1 MPIVPITEAET
12 TAEKRATRAA
22 VADALSDPDV
32 SRFVVVPLDGAGADA
47 YLAQIL
53 AALMISERLDVEVAY
68 APASATRATAI
79 YGLPYGAAATA
90 LAERGR
96 AQAVP
101 LIRDDAATVLV
112 GRARHLGAD
121 DARLHGETY
130 VDDERLFTG
139 ETRGVEIEPLRSAPG
154 LRARLDRPL
163 VKGRWHLGRAAQTGG
178 TNIVV
183 EREGIVTPRVVKRST
198 FYRHHVDMNLVL
210 LP

>member
-1 MPIVPITEAET
+1 IAY
-12 TAEKRATRAA
+12 
-22 VADALSDPDV
+22 VAPSP
-32 SRFVVVPLDGAGADA
+32 
-47 YLAQIL
+47 
-53 AALMISERLDVEVAY
+53 
-68 APASATRATAI
+68 TRATAV
-79 YGLPYGAAATA
+79 YGLPHGVGATA

-121 DARLHGETY
+121 DAKLHGETY
-130 VDDERLFTG
+130 VDNERLFTG
-139 ETRGVEIEPLRSAPG
+139 EVLGVEIEPLRDAPG
-154 LRARLDRPL
+154 LRARRVRPL

-183 EREGIVTPRVVKRST
+183 EREGTITPRVLKRST

>member
-12 TAEKRATRAA
+12 TAEKRAIRAA
-22 VADALSDPDV
+22 VADVLIDPDA
-32 SRFVVVPLDGAGADA
+32 SRVVVTPLDGAGADA
-47 YLAQIL
+47 YLAQVV

-68 APASATRATAI
+68 AAPSPTRATAV
-79 YGLPYGAAATA
+79 YGLPHGVGATA

-121 DARLHGETY
+121 DAKLHGETY
-130 VDDERLFTG
+130 VDNERLFTG
-139 ETRGVEIEPLRSAPG
+139 EVRGVEIEPLRGAPG

-163 VKGRWHLGRAAQTGG
+163 INGRWHLGRAAQTGG

-183 EREGIVTPRVVKRST
+183 EREGTITPRVLKRST